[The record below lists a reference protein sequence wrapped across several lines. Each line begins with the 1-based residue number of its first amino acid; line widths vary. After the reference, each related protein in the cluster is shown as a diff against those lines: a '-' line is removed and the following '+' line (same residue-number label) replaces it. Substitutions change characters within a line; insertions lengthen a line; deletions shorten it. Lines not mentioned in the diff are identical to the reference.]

1 MQRRLS
7 PCTLR
12 KGALPH
18 TRSFPL
24 QRRSCRHNL
33 RIRSHRSGVDVC
45 KRERRFH
52 RSGSGYIITDAR
64 KRCRSLR
71 DGRDFARL
79 FARQRDGNGG
89 KLFKKDF
96 ILGKFFVAEAVR
108 EIFAAIGAMP
118 VIEPAA
124 PFFCIDVRLHFFD
137 ILMVEFR
144 DHDVGCIDRRRAGRI
159 RKVRPAAVFALIV
172 CAPAVLRAGRIFRR
186 DFHGLMA

>member
-12 KGALPH
+12 KELCLIRGLSRFKGDRADII
-18 TRSFPL
+18 SAFD
-24 QRRSCRHNL
+24 
-33 RIRSHRSGVDVC
+33 RIGDGVDVC

-144 DHDVGCIDRRRAGRI
+144 DHDVGCIDRRRAGHI